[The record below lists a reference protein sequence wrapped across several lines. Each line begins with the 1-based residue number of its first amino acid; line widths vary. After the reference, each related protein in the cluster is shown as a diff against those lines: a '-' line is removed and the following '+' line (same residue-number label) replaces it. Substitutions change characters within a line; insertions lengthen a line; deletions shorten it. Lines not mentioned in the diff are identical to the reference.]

1 MTPPGRLPFQPRPM
15 SANVR
20 FKLPKVTDP
29 ATAAK
34 MLDQAQQALF
44 NLITGTMPS
53 GVETPQL
60 GRVTFNATNPA
71 DLQRMID
78 YLSGVV
84 ASGDTTGNTTAN
96 RRIPFSFLAWP

>member
-1 MTPPGRLPFQPRPM
+1 MGPRLPFQPGPAP
-15 SANVR
+15 ANVR

-29 ATAAK
+29 VLAAA
-34 MLDQAQQALF
+34 MLAQAQQALF
-44 NLITGTMPS
+44 NLVTGQLPS

-60 GRVTFNATNPA
+60 GRVTFAGTNAA

-84 ASGDTTGNTTAN
+84 ASGGDGTNTN
-96 RRIPFSFLAWP
+96 VRKPISFLGWP